1 MNTKRWLR
9 SQPKSTSVPTR
20 RLYNAY
26 RRKLRGGEDYE
37 KDLDIMERT
46 AQFQGQF
53 KMKKNDGVMFT
64 LLIDQNQQ
72 MIEKYEG
79 GTHLLQIAA
88 MLYLLAKHKNDC
100 TPIGSFQSIDNSY
113 TGPRDFRRYSSYQLS
128 WLAIWPDYLYDFTTT
143 SELITKYPVIHV
155 DKKNFVPNEKLN
167 TIHLQAQQQHTLPEG
182 ASPWKGIIYEGK
194 YTTWDGLSVEKR
206 EEYLLRNELEKE
218 TLDQTFLPFYLD
230 PEKTKLTEFEQAW
243 NRMCA
248 SSEKRFIFVFLG
260 VSTGILK
267 ENKTHANVL
276 IYDRKRKELEHFEPH
291 GGDSKEAWCKV
302 AMEGHGKYRNTL
314 MVQQLPNDPCDGDS
328 LDRAIVKHLKPI
340 IGFET
345 YIPAK
350 AYCPYLGFQSRQ
362 ALKKQGV
369 DPGGFCQYWSIY
381 YIDLRLSNPDTPRDQ
396 LVKNALRNI
405 EMLTVSETVEAI
417 HPDFPDEGY
426 FPAEI
431 LEIKQDSIK
440 VHFLNSSIEIE
451 VPTKNV
457 RKVSDFGQFI
467 RAYATFME
475 LMVRMVV
482 KNQDKGEGVLQKMAA
497 DMVAE
502 FTDDVNY
509 SPQKKATKPKK
520 EQPEKKHPAP
530 KPKKEKPE
538 KKKQCCCVTG
548 TGKPCTRK
556 AAAGSK
562 YCTQHKKA
570 IANNNGKC
578 SKKQVDPIC

>member
-64 LLIDQNQQ
+64 QLIDQNQQ
-72 MIEKYEG
+72 MIERYEG
-79 GTHLLQIAA
+79 GTDLLRIAA

-100 TPIGSFQSIDNSY
+100 TPIGSFQSIDNSVLFY
-113 TGPRDFRRYSSYQLS
+113 SWDFKKYSSYKLY

-143 SELITKYPVIHV
+143 SEIYNKFPVIHV
-155 DKKNFVPNEKLN
+155 DKEQ
-167 TIHLQAQQQHTLPEG
+167 LQEQ
-182 ASPWKGIIYEGK
+182 
-194 YTTWDGLSVEKR
+194 SVEKR
-206 EEYLLRNELEKE
+206 EEYLLRKELEKE
-218 TLDQTFLPFYLD
+218 TLDQTFFPYYLD

-248 SSEKRFIFVFLG
+248 SSEKRFIFVYL
-260 VSTGILK
+260 SLNTGIK
-267 ENKTHANVL
+267 RYTGSHANVL
-276 IYDRKRKELEHFEPH
+276 IYDRKRKELERFEPH
-291 GGDSKEAWCKV
+291 GGRSQKHWCKV
-302 AMEGHGKYRNTL
+302 AMEGDGKYRDTL
-314 MVQQLPNDPCDGDS
+314 MAQQLPNDYCDGKS

-369 DPGGFCQYWSIY
+369 DPEGFCQYWSIY

-396 LVKNALRNI
+396 LVQNALRNI
-405 EMLTVSETVEAI
+405 ESLT
-417 HPDFPDEGY
+417 
-426 FPAEI
+426 
-431 LEIKQDSIK
+431 
-440 VHFLNSSIEIE
+440 
-451 VPTKNV
+451 
-457 RKVSDFGQFI
+457 SDFGQFI

-482 KNQDKGEGVLQKMAA
+482 KNQDKGEGILQKMAA

-538 KKKQCCCVTG
+538 KKKHCCCVTG

-578 SKKQVDPIC
+578 SKKQADPIC